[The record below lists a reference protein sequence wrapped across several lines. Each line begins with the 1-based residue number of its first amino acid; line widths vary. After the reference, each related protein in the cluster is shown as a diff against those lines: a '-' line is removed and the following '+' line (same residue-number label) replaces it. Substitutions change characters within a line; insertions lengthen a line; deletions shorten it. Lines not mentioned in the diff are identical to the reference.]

1 MMIVRPVHRDDQGAL
16 RELAR
21 KTGPG
26 FTSMQDDDDHVRN
39 MIEAGVKAFEEES
52 ANRDAYYLFVMED
65 SDSGQVVGTCAIHG
79 AVGLDDVW
87 YSYRVGTL
95 VQASRELGVYRQ
107 LDTLTISNDQTG
119 FSELCTLFLDPE
131 YRRSLNGHL
140 LSKCRF
146 LFMADFP
153 HLFSDTL
160 IAEMRGYSDDNGV
173 SPFWEGLGRHFFSID
188 FTQADQLSTHNK
200 VFIAELMPKHTIY
213 TNLLPKSARA
223 VIAKTHSATVPARR
237 LLESEGMRYT
247 HYVDIFD
254 AGPMLEAPVQ
264 QIRAVRD
271 SLSFKALIEAVP
283 EQDQPYLLSNSLRD
297 GFRCC
302 TSRAV
307 RLRGSDDRIAS
318 LDAETASALNIRNG
332 DTLRIVPLFA
342 ERRA

>member
-1 MMIVRPVHRDDQGAL
+1 MMIIRPVRRDDWAAL

-26 FTSMQDDDDHVRN
+26 FTSMQDDDDHVSN
-39 MIEAGVKAFEEES
+39 MIEAGMKAFTEES

-65 SDSGQVVGTCAIHG
+65 SASGQVVGTCAIHG
-79 AVGLDDVW
+79 AVGMDDVW

-107 LDTLTISNDQTG
+107 LHTLTISNDQTG

-131 YRRSLNGHL
+131 YRKSLNGHL
-140 LSKCRF
+140 LSKSRF
-146 LFMADFP
+146 LFMAEFP

-160 IAEMRGYSDDNGV
+160 IAEMRGYSDQHGV
-173 SPFWEGLGRHFFSID
+173 SPFWEGLGRHFFTID
-188 FTQADQLSTHNK
+188 FTQADQLSTRNK

-213 TNLLPKSARA
+213 TNLLPESAQA
-223 VIAKTHSATVPARR
+223 VIAKTHDATLPARR

-264 QIRAVRD
+264 EIRAVKD
-271 SLSFKALIEAVP
+271 SRYFKARIEPVPAQEQPFLI
-283 EQDQPYLLSNSLRD
+283 SNTLRE

-307 RLRGSDDRIAS
+307 TLRNSIAS
-318 LDAETASALNIRNG
+318 LDEETASALNIRNG

>member
-1 MMIVRPVHRDDQGAL
+1 MMTIRPVQRDDYAAL

-26 FTSMQDDDDHVRN
+26 FTSMQDDDEHVRG
-39 MIEAGVKAFEEES
+39 MVEAGIAAF
-52 ANRDAYYLFVMED
+52 ADQPARDAYFLFVMEET
-65 SDSGQVVGTCAIHG
+65 GTGRVVGTCAIQA

-95 VQASRELGVYRQ
+95 VHASRELGVYQR
-107 LDTLTISNDQTG
+107 LNTLTMSNDQTG
-119 FSELCTLFLDPE
+119 YSELCTLFLDPE
-131 YRRSLNGHL
+131 YRRSLNGQL
-140 LSKCRF
+140 LSKARF
-146 LFMADFP
+146 LFMAEFP
-153 HLFSDTL
+153 QLFSDTL
-160 IAEMRGYSDDNGV
+160 IAEMRGYSDENGI

-188 FTQADQLSTHNK
+188 FTQADQLSARNK

-213 TNLLPKSARA
+213 TQLLPESARE
-223 VIAKTHSATVPARR
+223 VIGKTHDATVPARR

-271 SLSFKALIEAVP
+271 SRYYKARIEDVP
-283 EQDQPYLLSNSLRD
+283 EQDIPCLISNTALG

-302 TSRAV
+302 ASR
-307 RLRGSDDRIAS
+307 RLALCNSIVS
-318 LDAETASALNIRNG
+318 LDAQTADALNIRSG
-332 DTLRIVPLFA
+332 DTVRVVPLFA